1 MKKAIIF
8 DLDGTLWN
16 TTKECTLVWS
26 KVAKN
31 YNLKVNRKQIKE
43 IMGLTKE
50 EIIKYFFEDN
60 SELGNKFITECQNK
74 ENEYLKQYGGTIYQ
88 NTIKTIKELSKNYE
102 LFIVSNCQSGYIEA
116 FLNYYDLGHYFKDY
130 ECYGN
135 TGKSKEYNINILME
149 RNNIKNVVY
158 VGDTEKDYLAS
169 TCNNIRFI
177 WAKYGFGMCNYCNDY
192 VNDIFELLRKL

>member
-60 SELGNKFITECQNK
+60 SELGNKFITEC
-74 ENEYLKQYGGTIYQ
+74 LKLNIFQY
-88 NTIKTIKELSKNYE
+88 NVLN
-102 LFIVSNCQSGYIEA
+102 
-116 FLNYYDLGHYFKDY
+116 FL
-130 ECYGN
+130 
-135 TGKSKEYNINILME
+135 KSL
-149 RNNIKNVVY
+149 VF
-158 VGDTEKDYLAS
+158 AS
-169 TCNNIRFI
+169 VKVI
-177 WAKYGFGMCNYCNDY
+177 
-192 VNDIFELLRKL
+192 